1 MSEKEPRSISSR
13 VKMCGWTFSI
23 SPVLEQ
29 QKRLYET
36 LRGYLS
42 MLRQRLDSIFF
53 LKGALCN
60 FGK

>member
-53 LKGALCN
+53 
-60 FGK
+60 